1 MATKRRGNS
10 STDERWVFKG
20 KVDLVDVEVTVG
32 SVLGEEYRFEILNPE
47 ESFVVYAGG
56 FILSVVGSF
65 RKVT

>member
-1 MATKRRGNS
+1 MAKRRGNS
-10 STDERWVFKG
+10 STDEKWVFKG

-56 FILSVVGSF
+56 FIHSASLG
-65 RKVT
+65 